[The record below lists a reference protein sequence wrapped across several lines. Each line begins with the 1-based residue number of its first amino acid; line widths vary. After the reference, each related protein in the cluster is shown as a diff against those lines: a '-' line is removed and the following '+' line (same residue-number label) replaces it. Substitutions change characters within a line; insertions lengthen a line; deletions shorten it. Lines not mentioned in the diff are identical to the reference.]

1 MHVGGKKGEKE
12 SRKKEKENKER
23 GGGRKTKN
31 MNELFLLSQEHGANG
46 PNECAL
52 FYYSNSRQYQ
62 FKVRTKE
69 FDG

>member
-1 MHVGGKKGEKE
+1 MHVE
-12 SRKKEKENKER
+12 RKKKRKRKER
-23 GGGRKTKN
+23 KEKRKMKN